1 MYVSSV
7 GLVLSRCPY
16 ACWSISDVFFCGESC
31 GDAWQSRAA
40 RLSHLVSF
48 VGEPD
53 AKAQILEP
61 DRIMQL
67 RRYVRAYTCKR
78 KVNHRLLLFPSS
90 LVLYEDLW
98 LSSGSPVSVG
108 ARSALLGCVVPCCAP
123 DAQTCLQWSP
133 ERLPKMALRRAF
145 STKNGLP

>member
-1 MYVSSV
+1 MYVSIAGQVCST
-7 GLVLSRCPY
+7 LFLF
-16 ACWSISDVFFCGESC
+16 VFTESQRAHGSQPMPVHIAGPSEFFFRGESC

-67 RRYVRAYTCKR
+67 RTYVRAY
-78 KVNHRLLLFPSS
+78 VH
-90 LVLYEDLW
+90 
-98 LSSGSPVSVG
+98 
-108 ARSALLGCVVPCCAP
+108 
-123 DAQTCLQWSP
+123 
-133 ERLPKMALRRAF
+133 M
-145 STKNGLP
+145 

>member
-1 MYVSSV
+1 MPLHIAGPSE
-7 GLVLSRCPY
+7 L
-16 ACWSISDVFFCGESC
+16 FFRGESC

-67 RRYVRAYTCKR
+67 RKLHMQTKGQS
-78 KVNHRLLLFPSS
+78 SS
-90 LVLYEDLW
+90 LVLIF
-98 LSSGSPVSVG
+98 SSSV
-108 ARSALLGCVVPCCAP
+108 
-123 DAQTCLQWSP
+123 
-133 ERLPKMALRRAF
+133 
-145 STKNGLP
+145 